1 MSDLGGYALSLRFL
15 AAQVF
20 VVSILLASP
29 VPDAHAQTVSREN
42 LGELVLEF
50 AAVEAVNTRPG
61 PSRLIEVATL
71 PGDGLAMQLPFAPN
85 RLEQL
90 VDDGALVSADTAIAR
105 IYGPELEHWVLAAR
119 LLKER
124 FEDARKRYERNERL
138 YDQQALSADKWQVI
152 LDRYHT
158 LKIEQ
163 QHTAHVMSWLTV
175 EEGDAHEPTAILR
188 APQIGHVMFASPSH
202 EAEPIIA
209 YFVPPQSL
217 RFAMQIPQQYA
228 DSALAMVS
236 GACELPVARR
246 DGLVNGYS
254 RRVWSEPLG
263 DCLPGH
269 PGLRLSGVPIYDF
282 DGYAVPRDA
291 VLSYRGETYLAL
303 ELPSELELVPVAV
316 AGEDHQHFY
325 VSSERDLK
333 NARVLVRSNSAL
345 QGLLLGLGQ
354 D

>member
-1 MSDLGGYALSLRFL
+1 MSNLGRYSLSLRFL
-15 AAQVF
+15 AAQAFAVL
-20 VVSILLASP
+20 ILAVAPVLASQ
-29 VPDAHAQTVSREN
+29 AQTVSRAS

-50 AAVEAVNTRPG
+50 ATIEAVSTRPG
-61 PSRLIEVATL
+61 ASRLMEVATL
-71 PGDGLAMQLPFAPN
+71 PGDGLALQLPFAPN

-90 VDDGALVSADTAIAR
+90 VDDGALVAADTAVAR

-138 YDQQALSADKWQVI
+138 YEQQGLSADKWQLI

-163 QHTAHVMSWLTV
+163 QHTEHVMSWLTV

-188 APQIGHVMFASPSH
+188 APEVGHVMFAATSH

-217 RFAMQIPQQYA
+217 RFSMQVPREYA
-228 DSALAMVS
+228 DSALAMAS
-236 GACELPVARR
+236 DNCELPVARR
-246 DGLVNGYS
+246 DGRVNGYS

-263 DCLPGH
+263 DCLPAQ
-269 PGLRLSGVPIYDF
+269 PGLRLSGVPVYGF

-316 AGEDHQHFY
+316 AGEDHLRFF
-325 VSSERDLK
+325 VSSERDLRG
-333 NARVLVRSNSAL
+333 ARVLVRSNSAL